1 MKKEEVAKILRNR
14 EDMLE
19 ACRYK
24 KVALQ
29 TEMDCM
35 KEDMVEED
43 GLYQMYQTSMEE
55 TEREERIIRYVWFY
69 YLQLPSLER
78 QLLEQLYVDQYGWEY
93 AIEKNDK
100 SKTTLVRVR
109 NQALELIAE
118 KIDKTE
124 EKDK

>member
-1 MKKEEVAKILRNR
+1 MKKEEVAEILRNR

-19 ACRYK
+19 ACRCK
-24 KVALQ
+24 KAALQ
-29 TEMDCM
+29 TEIDCM

-43 GLYQMYQTSMEE
+43 NLYQMYQTSMEE
-55 TEREERIIRYVWFY
+55 TEREERIIRYVWCY

-118 KIDKTE
+118 KIEKTE
-124 EKDK
+124 EKER

>member
-19 ACRYK
+19 ACKCK

-29 TEMDCM
+29 MEMDCM

-69 YLQLPSLER
+69 YLQLPEVER
-78 QLLEQLYVDQYGWEY
+78 QLLEELYVKNSGWLYVEERGYGSKST
-93 AIEKNDK
+93 ISRQKN
-100 SKTTLVRVR
+100 R
-109 NQALELIAE
+109 ALSFIAE
-118 KIDKTE
+118 EVGKV
-124 EKDK
+124 EKKS